1 MLGYGAYRTR
11 GSPYTTQSPL
21 IQAAGSQQQLYMPAT
36 NSLLTTAAGG
46 GGSVDRPFNFQP
58 RPTPLYTESE
68 SLLNNPGAYM
78 ATNNSF
84 DSGRNQQLTPNMY
97 IPDTQGLT
105 FQGSSPAKDNRL
117 SATLAEGGPP
127 GGQGDITVTV
137 NNTSSPGAA
146 RLVRQ
151 RTTPVSSSRG
161 VQGET
166 HRNLY
171 RVEDYVPI
179 ETIQAS
185 DQRVPRLNLEQN
197 LFNAAKNR

>member
-1 MLGYGAYRTR
+1 
-11 GSPYTTQSPL
+11 
-21 IQAAGSQQQLYMPAT
+21 MPAT
-36 NSLLTTAAGG
+36 NSLLTTTAAV
-46 GGSVDRPFNFQP
+46 GGSQDRPFNFQP
-58 RPTPLYTESE
+58 RPTPVYTESE

-105 FQGSSPAKDNRL
+105 FQGSSPSKDNRL
-117 SATLAEGGPP
+117 SADLVHAGPP
-127 GGQGDITVTV
+127 RAGEGDITVTV
-137 NNTSSPGAA
+137 NNTSSPGASS

-151 RTTPVSSSRG
+151 RTTPMSSSRG
-161 VQGET
+161 IQAEPN
-166 HRNLY
+166 RNLY